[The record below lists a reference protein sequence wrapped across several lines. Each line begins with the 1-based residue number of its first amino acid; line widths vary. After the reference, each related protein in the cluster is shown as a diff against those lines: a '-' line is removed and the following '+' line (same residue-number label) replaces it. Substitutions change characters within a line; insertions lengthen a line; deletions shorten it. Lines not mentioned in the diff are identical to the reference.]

1 MQIWEFVRELAFFF
15 PLSGTEEHKNKIFD
29 SYVENLEGI
38 CITNKCEYDW
48 KKVLQAIQK
57 TYTYS
62 KFPPLADIIKCLPEG
77 KIYKTYTP
85 CKDEGSLIVVTLPN
99 NKKYY
104 FTARGIGRTLQSYK
118 EEITLKY
125 GDCQIETYPAGT
137 VVIGNNIVL
146 P

>member
-1 MQIWEFVRELAFFF
+1 MTIWDFLRELEFFYKYT
-15 PLSGTEEHKNKIFD
+15 GNDNDKNRLFS

-38 CITNKCEYDW
+38 CIANKCEYDW

-85 CKDEGSLIVVTLPN
+85 CKDEGSLIVLTLPDER
-99 NKKYY
+99 KYY
-104 FTARGIGRTLQSYK
+104 FTASAIGRALDKVK

-125 GDCQIETYPAGT
+125 GDCHVEMYPKGT
-137 VVIGNNIVL
+137 VVIGNSIVL

>member
-1 MQIWEFVRELAFFF
+1 MTIWEFLRELEFFYKY
-15 PLSGTEEHKNKIFD
+15 SGNENDKNRLFS

-77 KIYKTYTP
+77 KILKPYKE
-85 CKDEGSLIVVTLPN
+85 CKDEGNLIVLTLPTGR
-99 NKKYY
+99 KYY
-104 FTARGIGRTLQSYK
+104 FTASAIGRPIDDIRQ
-118 EEITLKY
+118 EIWLRMRNS
-125 GDCQIETYPAGT
+125 GDLVWIDMGITF
-137 VVIGNNIVL
+137 
-146 P
+146 